1 MKRLSHLPPHL
12 YSALS
17 KAATLIE
24 RYYGKSTRRH
34 EPRLASDH
42 LFDVVIVV
50 ARYRQDES
58 SLLAALG
65 HDFIED
71 YRESKPQIES
81 QFPPRAVEL
90 IMMLTKPPCGP
101 SDIERENRNK
111 LYWSHLASDNTA
123 LLIKLADTLC
133 NVPGIH
139 ESDKYKARFIREK
152 SQFLDI
158 VKEAAFLEDDTKELW
173 MTLNDKVS
181 KLRKDNPSKNENI

>member
-17 KAATLIE
+17 KAATMIE
-24 RYYGKSTRRH
+24 RYYGNSTRKH

-50 ARYRQDES
+50 ARYRQDEN

-65 HDFIED
+65 HDCIED
-71 YRESKPQIES
+71 YRESQIQIEQ
-81 QFPPRAVEL
+81 QFPARAVEL
-90 IMMLTKPPCGP
+90 IMMLTKPPSGP
-101 SDIERENRNK
+101 SDIERDNRNS
-111 LYWSHLASDNTA
+111 LYWSKLASDNTA

-139 ESDKYKARFIREK
+139 ESAEYKARFIREK
-152 SQFLDI
+152 SQFLHI
-158 VKEAAFLEDDTKELW
+158 VKEAAFLEEDTKELW
-173 MTLNDKVS
+173 MTLNDRVS
-181 KLRKDNPSKNENI
+181 ALLD